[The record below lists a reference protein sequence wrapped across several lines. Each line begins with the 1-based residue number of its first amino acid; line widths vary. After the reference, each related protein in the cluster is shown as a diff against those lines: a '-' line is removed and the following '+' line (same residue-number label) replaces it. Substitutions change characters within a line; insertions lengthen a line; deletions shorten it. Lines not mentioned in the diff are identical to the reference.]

1 MKERRRRRRETR
13 EKRREKQQPEAKRE
27 AQRKILLSSPRRQ
40 KERRCCS
47 GRRRRG
53 PGEKSKEKEE
63 GPGYGRSFF
72 PRPRARCYS
81 TCVVQRCRRQTAF
94 VLFLGIFAARFCARL
109 LTANNTWLYFLESA
123 MNESRNVRPKKTDTY
138 PLEWRDFRFSQ
149 SLADGAHF
157 LYVQSFSQL
166 FTLLFVSPGDSHCTW
181 CWYYPQ
187 TQTFLIRPRITWA
200 VYSG

>member
-1 MKERRRRRRETR
+1 MKERRRRRRRETR

-53 PGEKSKEKEE
+53 PGEKAKRKKKAQDTGEAFS
-63 GPGYGRSFF
+63 PDLVRDV
-72 PRPRARCYS
+72 
-81 TCVVQRCRRQTAF
+81 TLQRCRRQTAF

-181 CWYYPQ
+181 CWYYSQ